1 MHAVDVGEVQWQE
14 YLQPREGR
22 VDLKVL
28 LAAEATPGSNFTLA
42 LTRYG
47 RGADAFR
54 TPRHRHTFSQ
64 LRYATQGSSN
74 YAKGKDIPQG
84 WVAFFPEGAYYGPQ
98 HVDGGE
104 ILLLQYGPGYLTE
117 QQKRDAQHELA
128 ESGKFHDG
136 VYSTVDPD
144 SGRRYNRDA
153 VEALWE
159 HIHGEKLV
167 YPTPAYP
174 EPLLFDPD
182 AHKWAM
188 TSEGVEVK
196 RMGPFGPD
204 AEVIEMV
211 RLSGEAAFEVP
222 PDRAVLIFADQGAFA
237 IDGEAYKD
245 GLAAFS
251 PLGEASAVV
260 GSGQFLLFG
269 FPVS

>member
-1 MHAVDVGEVQWQE
+1 MHVVDVGTVPWQE

-22 VDLKVL
+22 VELRVL
-28 LAAEATPGSNFTLA
+28 LADQASPGSNFTLA

-47 RGADAFR
+47 RGDDAFR

-64 LRYATQGSSN
+64 LRFATHGSSN
-74 YAKGKDIPQG
+74 YAKGRDIPEG
-84 WVAFFPEGAYYGPQ
+84 WVAFFPEGAHYGPQ

-117 QQKRDAQHELA
+117 QQKRDAQRELA
-128 ESGKFHDG
+128 KVGEFHDG
-136 VYSTVDPD
+136 VYTTVDPA

-153 VEALWE
+153 VEAVWE
-159 HIHGEKLV
+159 HIHGSKLV

-182 AHKWAM
+182 AHKWAAAG
-188 TSEGVEVK
+188 EGVEIK

-204 AEVIEMV
+204 DELIEFV
-211 RLSGEAAFEVP
+211 RLSDVSFELEA
-222 PDRAVLIFADQGAFA
+222 DRASLLFTDSSGLSI
-237 IDGEAYKD
+237 GEVSSDA
-245 GLAAFS
+245 GVAAFS
-251 PLGEASAVV
+251 PRGEISTVS

-269 FPVS
+269 FPRR